1 VTDQLTNEIPV
12 RQNYNFERDPNM
24 EADFHDEWKRLS
36 GGARAV
42 RSTFR
47 ADEGMTQWYVFDY
60 EDVHWAVQHPEVFS
74 SITIDHNANIGDHR
88 WLPEEVDPPDHGK
101 YRQLL
106 NWQFAPA
113 RMKALEPR
121 MRQLAGELID
131 RLAGRGSC
139 EVMSDFARLFP
150 TTIFIELLGLP
161 VEQAPTFLEWAH
173 QLMHTTHAQDPDFAI
188 RGEAHGKIMG
198 YLADVVEARRGDPRD
213 DIVTYLASSEV
224 DAQPIKH
231 EDLMDLLFMLYMAG
245 LDTVAGMLG
254 YVFRH
259 MAEHPEHRK
268 VVVEQPEA
276 IPTAVEEIL
285 RYYAHVTTSRVV
297 AQDIEFAGCPMKAGD
312 RIVLPYPSAC
322 RDPKE
327 FENPDEFV
335 IDRNPNRHI
344 GFGAGP
350 HRCAGSHLAR
360 LELRFAIEEW
370 HKRIPDYRVPE
381 GTPWHY
387 EVWGVTTLAAVPL
400 VWDV

>member
-36 GGARAV
+36 GGSRAV

-74 SITIDHNANIGDHR
+74 SITIDHNAKVGDHR
-88 WLPEEVDPPDHGK
+88 WLPEEVDPPDHMK

-161 VEQAPTFLEWAH
+161 VEQAPDTAKC
-173 QLMHTTHAQDPDFAI
+173 A
-188 RGEAHGKIMG
+188 
-198 YLADVVEARRGDPRD
+198 EARWRGGPD
-213 DIVTYLASSEV
+213 D
-224 DAQPIKH
+224 
-231 EDLMDLLFMLYMAG
+231 
-245 LDTVAGMLG
+245 
-254 YVFRH
+254 
-259 MAEHPEHRK
+259 
-268 VVVEQPEA
+268 
-276 IPTAVEEIL
+276 
-285 RYYAHVTTSRVV
+285 
-297 AQDIEFAGCPMKAGD
+297 
-312 RIVLPYPSAC
+312 
-322 RDPKE
+322 
-327 FENPDEFV
+327 
-335 IDRNPNRHI
+335 
-344 GFGAGP
+344 
-350 HRCAGSHLAR
+350 
-360 LELRFAIEEW
+360 
-370 HKRIPDYRVPE
+370 
-381 GTPWHY
+381 
-387 EVWGVTTLAAVPL
+387 
-400 VWDV
+400 